1 MLHKIVWCYKI
12 FSITSGQD
20 YEVRYEILC
29 FGECIHCIVH
39 STKLQAYDLYAPS
52 TMASDDHSSVSLSTS
67 KRRLVFFA
75 AIDVSRGCALSTL
88 IMYDGISNSNFNNN
102 HASYLQL
109 FQWNCY
115 KFNHLYQICFHN
127 SLHKPRNFS
136 DITNFIQSCYH
147 NMKYQN

>member
-1 MLHKIVWCYKI
+1 MKFWNTFWIKMRVFHDSHCEESVGIFHTKQRCFTRLYDVTKI
-12 FSITSGQD
+12 FSGQD
-20 YEVRYEILC
+20 YEVWYEILC
-29 FGECIHCIVH
+29 LGDCIHCIVH

-109 FQWNCY
+109 VQWNCY
-115 KFNHLYQICFHN
+115 KFNH
-127 SLHKPRNFS
+127 
-136 DITNFIQSCYH
+136 
-147 NMKYQN
+147 